1 MLDAGADPNA
11 ADRDGLTPLHY
22 AAGDGHVGTLILL
35 LERGGDPRRGD
46 TDGDL
51 PLHVAVQA
59 RSILRPRPAT
69 RAPARHLTRSCRR
82 GAVLVRGEGGCGAGQ
97 ARLAHLGAR
106 QEHCGDVVD
115 FFLAR
120 DATLVNAPGGGGATA
135 LHLVAERT
143 PPDEHTLRQLLAAG
157 ADASLQDHGGARRWT
172 WQRRSTLPRSAPLMP
187 PCRRRRPPLR
197 VSGGGACSR
206 QGRPSPQPP
215 ARGHYP
221 KAPGSARGAA
231 RTQGRGPEAG
241 HCEAAPPPPRARRPR
256 RGVGPLPS
264 RGAPLPRPARLQAKR

>member
-157 ADASLQDHGGARRWT
+157 ADASLQDHGGRTPLDLAEAQYAPALSPTDASLPPPPPAAESLGWRCVLAAGPTKSSTTRTRPLSEGT
-172 WQRRSTLPRSAPLMP
+172 WECP
-187 PCRRRRPPLR
+187 RRRP
-197 VSGGGACSR
+197 
-206 QGRPSPQPP
+206 
-215 ARGHYP
+215 H
-221 KAPGSARGAA
+221 
-231 RTQGRGPEAG
+231 
-241 HCEAAPPPPRARRPR
+241 PRARP
-256 RGVGPLPS
+256 
-264 RGAPLPRPARLQAKR
+264 